1 MHDDHEK
8 QTVAK
13 IIAFQGE
20 QGAFSERAARKF
32 FGPRISPMPQP
43 SFADVFRQ
51 VASGKCDA
59 GIVPIENSLAGS
71 VHQNYDLLL
80 KFDLKISGEVI
91 LRIVHNLMA
100 LPGVRFEQV
109 RRVYSHPQA
118 LEQCREFLEAW
129 SGVEI
134 VPTYDTAGSAK
145 LIAEKKLRD
154 AAAIAS
160 RQAAEDYG
168 LEILK
173 QGIESNHQNF
183 TRFLILTREAVAPE
197 RGGKTSVVFSTKDL
211 PGVLFKAL
219 SVFAL
224 RDINLLKIE
233 SRPLHGSPWRY
244 LFYLD
249 FEGSMQEES
258 CRNAIGH
265 LREIT
270 TFLKVLGSY
279 AAGRQED

>member
-1 MHDDHEK
+1 MSQQ
-8 QTVAK
+8 QTTQPDRRIV
-13 IIAFQGE
+13 FQGE
-20 QGAFSERAARKF
+20 RGAFSERAARKF
-32 FGPRISPMPQP
+32 FGMEIEPVPQP
-43 SFADVFRQ
+43 AFADVFQR
-51 VASGKCDA
+51 VSCGDCDA
-59 GIVPIENSLAGS
+59 GVIPIENSLAGS

-80 KFDLKISGEVI
+80 KFDLSIVGEVI

-100 LPGVRFEQV
+100 LPGVSMAEI

-118 LEQCREFLEAW
+118 LEQCRDFLEQW
-129 SGVEI
+129 QGVEI

-145 LIAEKKLRD
+145 LICEQNLRD

-160 RQAAEDYG
+160 LQAAEDYG

-173 QGIESNHQNF
+173 KGVESNHQNF
-183 TRFLILTREAVAPE
+183 TRFLILSREGIVPE
-197 RGGKTSVVFSTKDL
+197 KGGKTSIVFSTKDI

-233 SRPLHGSPWRY
+233 SRPLHGSPWQY

-249 FEGSMQEES
+249 FEGSMQEEA